1 MALNTTE
8 ALMSGFLKSSDI
20 PHHHLA
26 YGAAHSHHSSQLPP
40 GMPMTMPFSLPHGL
54 DGFGQGVWG
63 NYCFLI
69 SPFFWQILNLSD
81 DSKDIYILSVNLS
94 DITVLFNTFPPI

>member
-1 MALNTTE
+1 
-8 ALMSGFLKSSDI
+8 MSGFLKSSEI

-63 NYCFLI
+63 NYYFQI
-69 SPFFWQILNLSD
+69 SLFYYSHKCAVCYTFNKQTLHATESLLSKKRYF
-81 DSKDIYILSVNLS
+81 SLQHKVTS
-94 DITVLFNTFPPI
+94 